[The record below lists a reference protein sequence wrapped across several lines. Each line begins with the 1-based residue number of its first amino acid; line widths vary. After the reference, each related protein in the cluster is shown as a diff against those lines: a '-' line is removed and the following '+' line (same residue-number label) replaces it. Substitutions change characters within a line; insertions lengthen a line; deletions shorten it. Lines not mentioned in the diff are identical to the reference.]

1 MYNRDC
7 DVVHCIMMFV
17 FSVICYIVLFFATP
31 FSSWF
36 LCLDSAEGV
45 GESATAARER
55 EMSSLPGGRAY
66 THRHHSNQPLPVS
79 AILRHAVQGENTQHV
94 SIQTCAIIHQNKT
107 CTYTKMCYDTP
118 ICNIN

>member
-7 DVVHCIMMFV
+7 DVVHCTMMFV
-17 FSVICYIVLFFATP
+17 FLVVCYIVLIFAT
-31 FSSWF
+31 FF
-36 LCLDSAEGV
+36 TCLLCLDSAEGV
-45 GESATAARER
+45 GESATAAREG

-94 SIQTCAIIHQNKT
+94 SIQTCAIIHQNTT
-107 CTYTKMCYDTP
+107 CTYTKLCYDTP
-118 ICNIN
+118 ICNMN